1 MLGAVKVNIIYLQT
15 VDGVNVID
23 GFEWNN
29 DKATLNL
36 KKHGVSFEEALTVF
50 WDEHG
55 LIISDPEHSE
65 NEDRFVLLGMSENLR
80 VLVVIHC
87 ERGESIRL
95 ISARVATKHERK
107 QYEESL

>member
-1 MLGAVKVNIIYLQT
+1 M
-15 VDGVNVID
+15 ID

-29 DKATLNL
+29 EKAKLNL
-36 KKHGVSFEEALTVF
+36 QKHGVSFEEAITVF

-65 NEDRFVLLGMSENLR
+65 SEDRFILLGMSENLR

-87 ERGESIRL
+87 ERDDSIRL
-95 ISARVATKHERK
+95 ISARAATKRERK
-107 QYEESL
+107 QYEEYL